1 MIFLG
6 DVLKTNRSSVV
17 KSTPNLAAS
26 YCSFRISD
34 SPHWLFRQICFLIGI
49 AVAVLLGCGVIAT
62 AADEK
67 SNNNPT
73 PVTDPMQGLEELG
86 FSEVPKEGDKART
99 AFFGVVAEGYKFVYV
114 LDRSGSMG
122 GSGRIALKA
131 VKAEL
136 EKSLEK
142 LDTIH
147 QFQIIFYNERP
158 VIFNP
163 TGISGRLAFAT
174 EQNVQRAV
182 RFMDTIAAD
191 GGTDHEEALKLAVSL
206 RPDAIFFLTDADEP
220 FLSDR
225 QLEKIADLAGGITIH
240 TIEFGVGPRQD
251 DNNFLVKLAKQNRGR
266 HVYID
271 LSKPTAQTSH

>member
-1 MIFLG
+1 MMFFG
-6 DVLKTNRSSVV
+6 DALNANRCPLA
-17 KSTPNLAAS
+17 KSPNRMAS
-26 YCSFRISD
+26 TRSFRMGVHSH
-34 SPHWLFRQICFLIGI
+34 PRGRFRQMRFLIGI
-49 AVAVLLGCGVIAT
+49 AMLLGCSVIAT
-62 AADEK
+62 AADEDSK
-67 SNNNPT
+67 NNPT

-86 FSEVPKEGDKART
+86 FSEAPKEGDKART
-99 AFFGVVAEGYKFVYV
+99 AFFGEVAEGYKFVYV

-163 TGISGRLAFAT
+163 TGTPGRLAFAT
-174 EQNVQRAV
+174 EQNVQRAI
-182 RFMDTIAAD
+182 RFMDTIAAE
-191 GGTDHEEALKLAVSL
+191 GGTDHEEALKLAISL

-225 QLEKIADLAGGITIH
+225 QLEKIADLAGGIAIH

-271 LSKPTAQTSH
+271 LAKQPTQTSH